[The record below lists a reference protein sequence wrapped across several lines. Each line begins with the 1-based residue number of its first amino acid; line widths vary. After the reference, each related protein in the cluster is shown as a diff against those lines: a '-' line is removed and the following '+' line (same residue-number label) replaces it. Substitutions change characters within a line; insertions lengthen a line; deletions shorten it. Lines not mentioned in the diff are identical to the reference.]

1 MRLLHTADWHLG
13 QLFYEQDRTEEHQAF
28 LDWLLDT
35 LESQRIDALLISGDI
50 FDVPSPSVPSTR
62 QFYTF
67 LKEATRRMPQLQIIA
82 TAGNHD
88 SGPRLEMP
96 SPLLESSTVYLIGG
110 PEKKED
116 GSTHFEKLLIP
127 LYNRERTCV
136 AYCMAV
142 PFLRMGDYPIIQGAE
157 ESYQA
162 GIEAFYQQA
171 ADYAKTRLEP
181 HQALLGMGHLH
192 AVQAVVTELD
202 QNERSIMGGLEGI
215 SAQAFD
221 PRFCYVALGHIHK
234 AQAVGGREEVRYSG
248 SPIPM
253 SFSERNYQ
261 HQVVVLELEGPT
273 LSQMSFIDIP
283 VRIPLLRIPEFQPL
297 PETKVLEAINELE
310 HLDRNQPKPY
320 LEVRVLVEGPEPGL
334 KYRIENALEGKHVQ
348 LVKITVSY
356 SHESEAN
363 LLGGLQVFEDPKALQ
378 PQEVLRRAF
387 LEQYGTEIPD
397 EVMACFNE
405 IVQQVNQPDLP

>member
-1 MRLLHTADWHLG
+1 
-13 QLFYEQDRTEEHQAF
+13 
-28 LDWLLDT
+28 
-35 LESQRIDALLISGDI
+35 
-50 FDVPSPSVPSTR
+50 
-62 QFYTF
+62 
-67 LKEATRRMPQLQIIA
+67 
-82 TAGNHD
+82 
-88 SGPRLEMP
+88 
-96 SPLLESSTVYLIGG
+96 
-110 PEKKED
+110 
-116 GSTHFEKLLIP
+116 
-127 LYNRERTCV
+127 
-136 AYCMAV
+136 
-142 PFLRMGDYPIIQGAE
+142 
-157 ESYQA
+157 
-162 GIEAFYQQA
+162 
-171 ADYAKTRLEP
+171 
-181 HQALLGMGHLH
+181 
-192 AVQAVVTELD
+192 
-202 QNERSIMGGLEGI
+202 
-215 SAQAFD
+215 
-221 PRFCYVALGHIHK
+221 
-234 AQAVGGREEVRYSG
+234 VGGREEVRYSG

-356 SHESEAN
+356 SNESEAN